1 MSTCF
6 KQVSFNSKC
15 LRAYLS
21 KRSSFEIDII
31 VYNSWRC
38 QALPFFLNN
47 KTAACEAAVKSYWRL
62 DGSRGAYM
70 QYCWYT
76 VGLLIDRYVSSFVW
90 LSCYGLSH
98 PGRGGGLPNKKDGV
112 ARLKFWKLRNPQS
125 YHWRFCFVGVVWNVF
140 FFTLK
145 RYQF

>member
-1 MSTCF
+1 MSACF

-62 DGSRGAYM
+62 DCSCSTDREALTCSTVDTKWGYWLIAMCHLSFGFPVMACPTRG
-70 QYCWYT
+70 
-76 VGLLIDRYVSSFVW
+76 G
-90 LSCYGLSH
+90 
-98 PGRGGGLPNKKDGV
+98 GGGLPNKKDGI
-112 ARLKFWKLRNPQS
+112 AHLKFWKLRNPQS
-125 YHWRFCFVGVVWNVF
+125 YHWRFCFVSVAWNVCF
-140 FFTLK
+140 FHP
-145 RYQF
+145 